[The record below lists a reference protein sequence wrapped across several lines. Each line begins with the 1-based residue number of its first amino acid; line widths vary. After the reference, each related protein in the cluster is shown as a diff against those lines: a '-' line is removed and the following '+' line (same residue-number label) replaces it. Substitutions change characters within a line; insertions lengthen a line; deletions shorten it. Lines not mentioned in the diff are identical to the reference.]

1 MHQPAIRRPGRRLV
15 RTRTY
20 DDRMDSPAVPP
31 ATAIDARAG
40 DRRLWLG
47 YVGLCVLCWVLY
59 AIAGTEWLRGA
70 WRFWETAY
78 EATWNLLPP
87 MLLGVGVL
95 PWVRGMQRRAW
106 PATGR
111 LLAHALAALVFAAL
125 WQVIDLGL
133 ATWFFGADH
142 ARATFEQRVLWR
154 TAWAVFVYI
163 ALVSGFGGA
172 LHARRANRAALAA
185 AQSEAA
191 RVRAELAAI
200 SGKLNPHFL
209 FNTLNSIILLTRKD
223 AGAAE
228 RALRG
233 FSRMLRYL
241 LDANRGAADRVPL
254 HEELDFVR
262 DYLELEAL
270 RLGPRLRVVWDLDP
284 DSADDHLPPL
294 TLQPLVENA
303 IVHGIAPRAQP
314 GTVQIACKREPHA
327 EALRLRV
334 SDDGAGCVWPPPPT
348 PGRPPGVGLGALIR
362 RFELDYDGRARLDV
376 RSAPGA
382 GFSVEILI
390 PQTDIAP

>member
-1 MHQPAIRRPGRRLV
+1 
-15 RTRTY
+15 
-20 DDRMDSPAVPP
+20 MDSPAVPS
-31 ATAIDARAG
+31 AMALEAGADAG

-47 YVGLCVLCWVLY
+47 YLGICLLCWVLY
-59 AIAGTEWLRGA
+59 AIAGTEWLRGGA
-70 WRFWETAY
+70 WRFWEAAY
-78 EATWNLLPP
+78 EATWNLVPP
-87 MLLGVGVL
+87 MLLGVAVL
-95 PWVRGMQRRAW
+95 PWVREMQRRSW
-106 PATGR
+106 PTAGR
-111 LLAHALAALVFAAL
+111 LLAHALAALAFAAL
-125 WQVIDLGL
+125 WQAVDFGL
-133 ATWFFGADH
+133 AAAFFGTDH
-142 ARATFEQRVLWR
+142 ALATFEQRVLWR
-154 TAWAVFVYI
+154 TAWAVFVYT
-163 ALVSGFGGA
+163 ALVYGFGGA

-209 FNTLNSIILLTRKD
+209 FNTLNSIIFLTRKD

-228 RALRG
+228 RALLS

-241 LDANRGAADRVPL
+241 LDANRGAADRVLL

-262 DYLELEAL
+262 DYLGLEAL
-270 RLGPRLRVVWDLDP
+270 RLGARLRVVWDIDP
-284 DSADDHLPPL
+284 ETDDDALPPL

-327 EALRLRV
+327 DVLRVRV

>member
-1 MHQPAIRRPGRRLV
+1 
-15 RTRTY
+15 
-20 DDRMDSPAVPP
+20 MDSPAVPAVP
-31 ATAIDARAG
+31 AFDAGAG
-40 DRRLWLG
+40 ARRLWLG
-47 YVGLCVLCWVLY
+47 YIGICVLCWVLY

-78 EATWNLLPP
+78 EATWNLVPP
-87 MLLGVGVL
+87 MLLGVAVL
-95 PWVRGMQRRAW
+95 PWVRALQRRAW
-106 PATGR
+106 PAAGR
-111 LLAHALAALVFAAL
+111 LAAHALAALVFAAL
-125 WQVIDLGL
+125 WQAVDFGL
-133 ATWFFGADH
+133 AAGFFGTDH
-142 ARATFEQRVLWR
+142 ALATFEQRVLWR
-154 TAWAVFVYI
+154 SAWAVFVYT
-163 ALVSGFGGA
+163 ALVLGFGGA
-172 LHARRANRAALAA
+172 LHAQRANRAALAA
-185 AQSEAA
+185 AQAEAA

-209 FNTLNSIILLTRKD
+209 FNTLNSIIFLTRKD

-228 RALRG
+228 RALLS

-270 RLGPRLRVVWDLDP
+270 RLGPRLRVDWDLDP
-284 DSADDHLPPL
+284 DSADDRLPPL

-303 IVHGIAPRAQP
+303 IAHGIAPRAQP
-314 GTVQIACKREPHA
+314 GTVQIACRREPQA
-327 EALRLRV
+327 DALRIRV
-334 SDDGAGCVWPPPPT
+334 ADDGAGCVWPPPPAG
-348 PGRPPGVGLGALIR
+348 PGQRTGVGLSALRR